1 MTAPLVVLAAGGT
14 GGHMF
19 PAEALARALIARG
32 IRVALLT
39 DQRGQAFG
47 ETLPSV
53 EVHRIRASRLPRY
66 ALDRLRAVIEMGL
79 GGLEA
84 RKLLRKL
91 SPSVVVGFGGYP
103 SIPTVFAASLAKIPI
118 VLHEQNALLGRANRR
133 LASRA
138 QAIATSFAK
147 VAYMPAAMRGVLTGN
162 PVRPGVLAV
171 RDIPYAEPTADGPLS
186 ILVTGG
192 SQGAR
197 IFSEILPAAMAL
209 LPPELKARIKIVQQ
223 CRPEDIKAVTADYRA
238 AGIDAELSTFFN
250 DVPARLAACH
260 LAITRSG
267 ASTVAELGVAG
278 RPAILVPYPFATD
291 DHQTSNAE
299 AFAQSGG
306 AWVVSQRILTPK
318 LLADRIAGLAAHPD
332 TLARAAEAARQEGR
346 PAAAD
351 SFADLVISQIG
362 AHSGQPVL
370 RTSLKDI
377 AA

>member
-1 MTAPLVVLAAGGT
+1 MSAPLVVLAAGGT

-66 ALDRLRAVIEMGL
+66 ALDRLRAAIEMGL

-84 RKLLRKL
+84 RTLLRGL
-91 SPSVVVGFGGYP
+91 GPSVVVGFGGYP
-103 SIPTVFAASLAKIPI
+103 SIPTVFAASLCRIPI

-138 QAIATSFAK
+138 QAIATSFATVK
-147 VAYMPAAMRGVLTGN
+147 FMPATARTVLTGN

-171 RDIPYAEPTADGPLS
+171 RDVAYAAPVAGGPLS

-209 LPPELKARIKIVQQ
+209 LPPGLKARLRIVQQ
-223 CRPEDIKAVTADYRA
+223 CRPEDIESVTADYRA
-238 AGIDAELSTFFN
+238 AGIDAELSTFFS
-250 DVPARLAACH
+250 DMPARLSACH

-332 TLARAAEAARQEGR
+332 ALARAAAAARREGR
-346 PAAAD
+346 PDAAD
-351 SFADLVISQIG
+351 SFAELVISQIG
-362 AHSGQPVL
+362 ARVGQPAL

>member
-1 MTAPLVVLAAGGT
+1 
-14 GGHMF
+14 
-19 PAEALARALIARG
+19 
-32 IRVALLT
+32 LLT

-47 ETLPSV
+47 ESLPSV
-53 EVHRIRASRLPRY
+53 EVYRIRASRLPRY

-84 RKLLRKL
+84 RKLLRSL

-103 SIPTVFAASLAKIPI
+103 SIPTVFAASLSRIPI

-138 QAIATSFAK
+138 QAIAASFATVK
-147 VAYMPAAMRGVLTGN
+147 YMPATAHTVLTGN

-171 RDIPYAEPTADGPLS
+171 RDIPYAEPAADGPLS

-197 IFSEILPAAMAL
+197 IFSEVLPAAMAL
-209 LPPELKARIKIVQQ
+209 LPLELKARLKIVQQ
-223 CRPEDIKAVTADYRA
+223 CRPEDIEAVTAEYRT

-250 DVPARLAACH
+250 DVPARLSACH

-267 ASTVAELGVAG
+267 ASTIAELGVAG

-299 AFAQSGG
+299 AYAQSGA
-306 AWVVSQRILTPK
+306 AWVISQRILTPR

-332 TLARAAEAARQEGR
+332 MLARAAEAARQAGR
-346 PAAAD
+346 PDAAD
-351 SFADLVISQIG
+351 SFAELVISQIG
-362 AHSGQPVL
+362 ARAGQPAL